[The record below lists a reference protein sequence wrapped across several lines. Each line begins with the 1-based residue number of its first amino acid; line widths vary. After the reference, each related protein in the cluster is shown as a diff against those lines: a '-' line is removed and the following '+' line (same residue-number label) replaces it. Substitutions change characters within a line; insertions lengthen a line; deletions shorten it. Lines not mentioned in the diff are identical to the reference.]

1 MSGSVAVSDEFR
13 KEAISWLVH
22 AMKCKHVEE
31 KDESKL
37 EFFCEAY
44 EHHNAY
50 IPFHADQEK
59 YVDVVNTRIRQLS
72 PKFAKYVFSDSHEK
86 RLIELAKKH
95 AYDVAWARIVLTW
108 IHERIKGDTFKA
120 DADHARAV
128 ERYIHRRSRSTNPC
142 CIPEIESEIIPN
154 IVLRAHKAAK
164 QYMELYLS
172 LVYHKLSNELTSI
185 IRKKESARIKSKM
198 TIEPDRS
205 IDYVSIGRRNLSSM
219 PYCQIPQF
227 IGQFKCS
234 STVRHSFRNLCEA
247 LAVVCHNSDHAREEI
262 MQHAKRFK
270 VDKE

>member
-13 KEAISWLVH
+13 KETISWLVR

-31 KDESKL
+31 ADESKL
-37 EFFCEAY
+37 EILCEAY
-44 EHHNAY
+44 EEHHAY
-50 IPFHADQEK
+50 VPFHKDQEK
-59 YVDVVNTRIRQLS
+59 YVDVVNARIRQLS
-72 PKFAKYVFSDSHEK
+72 PKYAKYVFSDSHK
-86 RLIELAKKH
+86 IRLTELAKKH
-95 AYDVAWARIVLTW
+95 GYDVAWARNVLTW
-108 IHERIKGDTFKA
+108 IHERIKGDAFKA

-128 ERYIHRRSRSTNPC
+128 QVYIHGRSRSTNPC
-142 CIPEIESEIIPN
+142 RIPEIESEIIPN
-154 IVLRAHKAAK
+154 IVLRAQEAAK

-172 LVYHKLSNELTSI
+172 LMYHGLADELTRI
-185 IRKKESARIKSKM
+185 IRKKESDAIKSKM
-198 TIEPDRS
+198 TIEPDSS
-205 IDYVSIGRRNLSSM
+205 IDYVSIGPKNFLM

-247 LAVVCHNSDHAREEI
+247 LAIVCHNSDHAREEI